1 LELKEK
7 YGILGSFDTFM
18 KKFMEKKSI
27 DVLELGFWF
36 LTLEK
41 WFVVF
46 IFSCFGRKYEK
57 RKVHNMLSL
66 MLTPKFKNLLLMCSF
81 IALEQGKVIVEAY
94 DEKILYPMLLKCYHH
109 LHPFFKNVTID

>member
-46 IFSCFGRKYEK
+46 IFSLFWEK
-57 RKVHNMLSL
+57 V
-66 MLTPKFKNLLLMCSF
+66 
-81 IALEQGKVIVEAY
+81 
-94 DEKILYPMLLKCYHH
+94 
-109 LHPFFKNVTID
+109 